1 MAIIAKDVAD
11 LTSNSSTETER
22 RMIQGGEDPKHH
34 RKATAQPGGHA
45 VRAGEICMSS
55 GRM

>member
-45 VRAGEICMSS
+45 V
-55 GRM
+55 

>member
-11 LTSNSSTETER
+11 LTSNSFIHTETER

-34 RKATAQPGGHA
+34 RKAIAQPGGHA
-45 VRAGEICMSS
+45 V
-55 GRM
+55 